1 MTGGRKRYGT
11 GGVRPGRMGK
21 AARQGVRLPSGPLE
35 VEEKDLAWGVG
46 AVTLD
51 CEMARLHGWTERD
64 INAAAKQLARI
75 SRFYGN
81 RARRRHPEWYEEER
95 PGVTVFVGKGK
106 P

>member
-1 MTGGRKRYGT
+1 
-11 GGVRPGRMGK
+11 
-21 AARQGVRLPSGPLE
+21 
-35 VEEKDLAWGVG
+35 
-46 AVTLD
+46 
-51 CEMARLHGWTERD
+51 MARLHGWTERD